1 MKDWNYENEQ
11 WTKLPAHLKHLPL
24 FTRQIDWVSISFRYA
39 WAFIL
44 KVVAFR
50 FYVRLKVKGDYRPLY
65 RDYPR
70 LLLIS
75 NHASHLDAVS
85 IAASIPARYWI
96 HLFIAAAKDYFF
108 TNPVFTFFSQHCL
121 GAIPIDRKDRRGE
134 AIRLITQLL
143 TQLDRMWLILFPEGT
158 RSKDGKIH
166 DFKRGVALFAERTK
180 TPILF
185 LFIEGNA
192 ELWPKGAIFAK
203 PGRLVI
209 HVGPVKQPAPIEE
222 IYRDYRLWVESLIPG
237 QFDENEI
244 PDWQTR
250 GAKPTGTEGEDAAAI
265 TSADVTGET
274 AAGGDAPD
282 EDEVLDDGPEVEP
295 GPDFDMDPDADMNVN
310 ADADIELSE
319 REARGVFDDEPAKN

>member
-11 WTKLPAHLKHLPL
+11 WTKLPVHLKHLPL

-39 WAFIL
+39 WAFFL
-44 KVVAFR
+44 KALAFR
-50 FYVRLKVKGDYRPLY
+50 FYIRLKVKGDYHALY
-65 RDYPR
+65 RAHPR
-70 LLLIS
+70 LIIIS

-166 DFKRGVALFAERTK
+166 DFKRGVSLFAERTN

-185 LFIEGNA
+185 LFLEGNA
-192 ELWPKGAIFAK
+192 ELWPKGAFFAK
-203 PGRLVI
+203 PGKLVI
-209 HVGPVKQPAPIEE
+209 HVGPVMPPAPIEDV
-222 IYRDYRLWVESLIPG
+222 YREYRLWVESIRPG
-237 QFDENEI
+237 LFDEGEI
-244 PDWQTR
+244 PDWMTR
-250 GAKPTGTEGEDAAAI
+250 TSAPKPAAAEAAPI
-265 TSADVTGET
+265 TSADVTG
-274 AAGGDAPD
+274 APD
-282 EDEVLDDGPEVEP
+282 AEAADDEDTLDEEVELEP
-295 GPDFDMDPDADMNVN
+295 GPDLEMDPDAVVN
-310 ADADIELSE
+310 ADADIEISE
-319 REARGVFDDEPAKN
+319 REARGVFDDDEPPQN